1 MIKHSIFYLC
11 LVLGLFSCTANE
23 QGDNNLNPSQLKVKN
38 FEKEVLAIYD
48 EVMPLM
54 GDLVIL
60 SEKLEEENKLL
71 SVSQEVQASD
81 QVILNDLVI
90 SKLDGAHKAI
100 IRWMQNYRPVDTK
113 QDPYAKLQYLEE
125 QKYIIGLIR
134 DAVHEAIRS
143 GNNSLNNG
151 KDVN

>member
-60 SEKLEEENKLL
+60 SEKL
-71 SVSQEVQASD
+71 EVQASD

>member
-60 SEKLEEENKLL
+60 SEKLE
-71 SVSQEVQASD
+71 EVQASD